1 MRQDGWIFPAP
12 QPKMAGNVLEIAVLM
27 YRMKTS
33 LKILAVVAV
42 VVCLFLGL
50 KSMKSRS
57 TAPNEPVTEVETAGT
72 ENDLPGKL
80 ETSPNANPIQPAPGT
95 TAQAE
100 TTSPT
105 AAATDPGA
113 MAEWEQKIDDALVS
127 GKDEAETGRAILEM
141 FPTLPPE
148 GQISAAEH
156 IGNLL
161 ANEDYAPFAG
171 YLTNSATSTDV
182 YEIIFADL
190 LNRPNNIKLPMLLEV
205 ARNGKP
211 EQATEAKDFLEVF
224 IGEDYGTD
232 WNTWQVKVAEW
243 LKENP
248 DEPTPDSNGAAVSN

>member
-1 MRQDGWIFPAP
+1 
-12 QPKMAGNVLEIAVLM
+12 MAGNVLDYAVLT

-42 VVCLFLGL
+42 VVGLFLGF

-57 TAPNEPVTEVETAGT
+57 TTPNEPVTEVETTGT
-72 ENDLPGKL
+72 GNILPGKPG
-80 ETSPNANPIQPAPGT
+80 TSPNANPLQPATGA
-95 TAQAE
+95 TAQPE
-100 TTSPT
+100 TGVPPT
-105 AAATDPGA
+105 TTATDPNA
-113 MAEWEQKIDDALVS
+113 VPEWEQKIDDALVS

-141 FPTLPPE
+141 FPKLPPE

-161 ANEDYAPFAG
+161 ANEDYAPFAA
-171 YLTNSATSTDV
+171 YLTNNATAAEV

-190 LNRPNNIKLPMLLEV
+190 LNRPNHIKLPMLLEV

-224 IGEDYGTD
+224 IGEDYGKD
-232 WNTWQVKVAEW
+232 WNTWQVKVTEW

-248 DEPTPDSNGAAVSN
+248 DEPTPESNGASVSN

>member
-1 MRQDGWIFPAP
+1 
-12 QPKMAGNVLEIAVLM
+12 MAGNVLEIAVLID
-27 YRMKTS
+27 RMKTS
-33 LKILAVVAV
+33 LKILTVVAV
-42 VVCLFLGL
+42 VVGLFLGF
-50 KSMKSRS
+50 KGMKSRS
-57 TAPNEPVTEVETAGT
+57 TAPSEPVTEVETAGT
-72 ENDLPGKL
+72 DNVSSGTP
-80 ETSPNANPIQPAPGT
+80 ETSPLANALQPAPGT
-95 TAQAE
+95 TAQPE
-100 TTSPT
+100 TTSPMI
-105 AAATDPGA
+105 AATDPNA
-113 MAEWEQKIDDALVS
+113 VAEWEQKIDDALVS

-141 FPTLPPE
+141 LPRLPPE

-171 YLTNSATSTDV
+171 YLTNNATSTEV

-190 LNRPNNIKLPMLLEV
+190 LNRPNYIKLPMLLEV